1 MAQTHTRHSK
11 KNETDLTKPVGI
23 GQYLTRLIGLPRRSN
38 GNGTLRESLEET
50 LESHRGGQAA
60 LSKEEHMMLSNILSF
75 GGLRVDDVMVP
86 RADIIAVDVS
96 ISLQDVLDIFREAAH
111 SRLPIYRETLDDP
124 IGMVHIKD
132 VIGVVSTEASGDGEQ
147 TQANGYIMNR
157 LRRDVLFVPP
167 SMPALDLL
175 VRMQKTHI
183 HMAIVIDEYGGTDGL
198 VSIEDLVEQI
208 VGEIEDEHDTDIA
221 PVLVQREG
229 GGFDADARVPIG
241 ELEDK
246 VDIDLLPE
254 DREEDIDTLGGLIFS
269 LVGRVPQRGEL
280 IRHAGGLEFEII
292 DADPRRVKKIRI
304 HLIEPF
310 DPDAEHDERPPSS
323 TEASDDG
330 AQPTVAA
337 REGNG

>member
-1 MAQTHTRHSK
+1 MAHLGTRQDK
-11 KNETDLTKPVGI
+11 RGDKNGPKPSQFM
-23 GQYLTRLIGLPRRSN
+23 QYLTRLTGLARKTN
-38 GNGTLRESLEET
+38 GNGSLRESLEET
-50 LESHRGGQAA
+50 LDSHNGEPTS
-60 LSKEEHMMLSNILSF
+60 LSKEERMMLSNILSF
-75 GGLRVDDVMVP
+75 GELRVDDVMVP

-96 ISLQDVLDIFREAAH
+96 TALNEILDIFREAAH

-132 VIGVVSTEASGDGEQ
+132 VIAMLSTEPNGDADKLP
-147 TQANGYIMNR
+147 ANGYILNK

-208 VGEIEDEHDTDIA
+208 VGEIEDEHDTDAA

-229 GGFDADARVPIG
+229 GGFDADARVPVG
-241 ELEDK
+241 ELEEK
-246 VDIDLLPE
+246 VDLALLSE

-280 IRHAGGLEFEII
+280 IRHPGGLEFEII

-304 HLIEPF
+304 HLI
-310 DPDAEHDERPPSS
+310 DPV
-323 TEASDDG
+323 ASDD
-330 AQPTVAA
+330 ADA
-337 REGNG
+337 RETPAAETAQKPDDATARKMNG

>member
-1 MAQTHTRHSK
+1 MANTGIRQDKRSE
-11 KNETDLTKPVGI
+11 KNGAKPSVFSQYVARLTGFGRK
-23 GQYLTRLIGLPRRSN
+23 QN
-38 GNGTLRESLEET
+38 GNGSLRESLEET
-50 LESHRGGQAA
+50 IQSHKGEPAA
-60 LSKEEHMMLSNILSF
+60 LSKEERMMLSNILSF
-75 GGLRVDDVMVP
+75 GELRVDDVMVP
-86 RADIIAVDVS
+86 RADIIAVEVSTELTDILDV
-96 ISLQDVLDIFREAAH
+96 FREAAH

-132 VIGVVSTEASGDGEQ
+132 VIAMLSAGGNGDADKP
-147 TQANGYIMNR
+147 QANGYILNK

-208 VGEIEDEHDTDIA
+208 VGEIEDEHDTDVA
-221 PVLVQREG
+221 PVLIQREG
-229 GGFDADARVPIG
+229 GGYDADARVPID
-241 ELEDK
+241 ELEEK
-246 VDIDLLPE
+246 VSIDLLPE

-280 IRHAGGLEFEII
+280 IRHPGGLEFEII

-304 HLIEPF
+304 HLIDPI
-310 DPDAEHDERPPSS
+310 DPDKDQ
-323 TEASDDG
+323 DDSPVNG
-330 AQPTVAA
+330 ATVLPQEDGSAMT
-337 REGNG
+337 RKVDG

>member
-1 MAQTHTRHSK
+1 MANTGTRPDKQAASAPS
-11 KNETDLTKPVGI
+11 NTSLI
-23 GQYLTRLIGLPRRSN
+23 GQYLARLIGRTGRAN
-38 GNGTLRESLEET
+38 GNGSLRETLEET
-50 LESHRGGQAA
+50 LQSNPSELGT
-60 LSKEEHMMLSNILSF
+60 LSKEERMMLSNILSF
-75 GGLRVDDVMVP
+75 GELRVDDVMVP

-96 ISLQDVLDIFREAAH
+96 LPLSEILDVFREAAH

-132 VIGVVSTEASGDGEQ
+132 VIAILSADSNGDGEKVQ
-147 TQANGYIMNR
+147 NNGYILNK

-175 VRMQKTHI
+175 IRMQKTHI

-208 VGEIEDEHDTDIA
+208 VGEIEDEHDTDVA

-229 GGFDADARVPIG
+229 GGFDADARVPVG
-241 ELEDK
+241 ELEEK
-246 VDIDLLPE
+246 VAINLLSE

-280 IRHAGGLEFEII
+280 IQHPGGLEFEII
-292 DADPRRVKKIRI
+292 DADPRRVKKIRV
-304 HLIEPF
+304 HLT
-310 DPDAEHDERPPSS
+310 D
-323 TEASDDG
+323 
-330 AQPTVAA
+330 TVAA
-337 REGNG
+337 ATAQNGEQSSPDRDGDGDQAAPDDGTAKA